1 MSEASL
7 IPSLQ
12 SDALV
17 REIEQQLVQ
26 ETAALRAAAERDA
39 RDVIAQARA
48 TARGR
53 LHDAI
58 AELRREGGRRLAR
71 AKAQIE
77 TEERAQAQRQAA
89 RAVSEG
95 LPLLIDALS
104 ERWRDAKCR
113 RLWID
118 SVAKLCDA
126 HLRRGAW
133 TVAYPA
139 DWAAEEQH
147 DFAASLGGDVKV
159 DFEADKD
166 LTAGLKVAA
175 DQAVLD
181 ATPRGLLADLR
192 TIAGLMLDEIDNE
205 GKP

>member
-12 SDALV
+12 SDALT
-17 REIEQQLVQ
+17 REIEQQLAQ
-26 ETAALRAAAERDA
+26 ETAAVGAAAEREA

-48 TARGR
+48 TARRR

-58 AELRREGGRRLAR
+58 AELRREGERRLAR
-71 AKAQIE
+71 ARAQVE
-77 TEERAQAQRQAA
+77 TSERAQAQRQAA
-89 RAVSEG
+89 RAVTEA

-104 ERWRDAKCR
+104 ERWRDPKSR

-118 SVAKLCDA
+118 SVARLCGA
-126 HLRRGAW
+126 RLWRGAW
-133 TVAYPA
+133 TVAHPP
-139 DWAAEEQH
+139 DWAVTEQR
-147 DFAASLGGDVKV
+147 DFVAALGDGVEAT
-159 DFEADKD
+159 FQADKD
-166 LTAGLKVAA
+166 LTAGLKVSA

-192 TIAGLMLDEIDNE
+192 AISGLMLDEIGHE
-205 GKP
+205 AKQ